1 MKRIRK
7 MAKKTANVELGKID
21 LNTIELTVIGDSPL
35 IMHKFS
41 HKAQA
46 EMLAKQCKVTM
57 PKEAKDPEFQYE
69 SGTYYIDE
77 NGRELEDGVDMSL
90 IPAGKVDA
98 FNAQVKKHIE
108 AIKKLKKPRFGMP
121 AVAFKACAIRGAK
134 ALGLVMAD
142 MRGAFHIPVEYVEI
156 NGKRNM
162 RSDMVR
168 ISMGTSD
175 VRFRPEFKEWWA
187 RFFVTYNAAVVTP
200 HQLLNMFNSGGFSCG
215 IGEWRPEKS
224 GSYGMF
230 HIASE
235 SEKKSCK

>member
-1 MKRIRK
+1 
-7 MAKKTANVELGKID
+7 MAKSKKQAVEIGKIE
-21 LNTIELTVIGDSPL
+21 LNTIEMTLVGDAPL

-57 PKEAKDPEFQYE
+57 PKEAKDPDFQYE

-77 NGRELEDGVDMSL
+77 SGREIEDGVDMSL
-90 IPAGKVDA
+90 IPEGKIDA
-98 FNAQVKKHIE
+98 FNEQIKRHIANMKKVKKP
-108 AIKKLKKPRFGMP
+108 LFGMP

-134 ALGLVMAD
+134 SLGLVMAD
-142 MRGAFHIPVEYVEI
+142 MRGAFHIPVEYVRVH
-156 NGKRNM
+156 GDRSM

-175 VRFRPEFKEWWA
+175 VRFRPEFKNWWV
-187 RFFVTYNAAVVTP
+187 RFLVTYNAAVVTP

-215 IGEWRPEKS
+215 IGEWRPEKG

-230 HIASE
+230 HVASD
-235 SEKKSCK
+235 SEAKKLK